1 MSSALEKSLS
11 VIELLVEHP
20 EGLSV
25 GEIAVGCGLPASG
38 THRILQELS
47 RHGYVRQAQSHGAY
61 MLSIKLPSLGLGFL
75 ARAGVT
81 DIAQPIL
88 DRLAT
93 ESHELVRLSVR
104 DTNGLVWVAVAQG
117 ATGGLRYDPGREQGV
132 VVHLASTAGGRAFL
146 STLDD
151 SEAVRLV
158 GMQGLVPPGRQ
169 QPGQHGLHSFAEL
182 LAVLA
187 ETRRRGYSI
196 AVDGYI
202 VGMAAMAMPVRYRD
216 GGAIIGCLSIAGP
229 AVRMTPERMDD
240 LAPKLAAATTELGAA
255 SQASLFFRA
264 TMRDDALAGAIDR
277 RIA

>member
-1 MSSALEKSLS
+1 MSSALEKALS
-11 VIELLVEHP
+11 VVELLVEHP

-25 GEIAVGCGLPASG
+25 GEVAARCGLPASG
-38 THRILQELS
+38 AHRILQELS
-47 RHGYVRQAQSHGAY
+47 RQGYVRQAQSHGAY

-88 DRLAT
+88 DRLAA
-93 ESHELVRLSVR
+93 ESHELIRLSVR
-104 DTNGLVWVAVAQG
+104 DNDGLVWVAVAQG

-132 VVHLASTAGGRAFL
+132 VVHLASTAGGHAFL

-151 SEAVRLV
+151 GEAVKLV
-158 GMQGLVPPGRQ
+158 AAQGLVPPGRP
-169 QPGQHGLHSFAEL
+169 QPGQRGLHSFAEL
-182 LAVLA
+182 LAILA

-202 VGMAAMAMPVRYRD
+202 VGMAAMAVPVRYRD
-216 GGAIIGCLSIAGP
+216 GGAVIGCLSIAGP
-229 AVRMTPERMDD
+229 AVRMTPERMED
-240 LAPKLAAATTELGAA
+240 LAPALAAAAAELGAA

-264 TMRDDALAGAIDR
+264 TMRDGTSPGGAGR
-277 RIA
+277 RTA